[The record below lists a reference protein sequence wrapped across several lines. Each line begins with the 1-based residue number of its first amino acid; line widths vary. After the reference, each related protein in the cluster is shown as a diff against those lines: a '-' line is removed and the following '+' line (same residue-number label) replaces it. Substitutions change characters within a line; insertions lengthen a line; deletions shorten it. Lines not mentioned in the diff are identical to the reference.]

1 MKFRNAVNG
10 FNKSDVMNCI
20 ESLLRE
26 IADQK
31 KTIKDLEE
39 QVFVCKASL
48 KQAETKEDDK
58 DMCSQCDAV
67 KVAQAQLGAAM
78 LDAKRFSELLLKDA
92 NDRSAQIFN
101 HAMNE
106 AETSTKTAT
115 QLADAVKQA
124 KSDFTSVLDN
134 LHVQLSDIILSFTD
148 FRSSLE
154 TKAASFDFT
163 TEFAE
168 TDGGAK

>member
-1 MKFRNAVNG
+1 MREDMKFRNAVNG

-58 DMCSQCDAV
+58 E
-67 KVAQAQLGAAM
+67 K
-78 LDAKRFSELLLKDA
+78 
-92 NDRSAQIFN
+92 N
-101 HAMNE
+101 
-106 AETSTKTAT
+106 
-115 QLADAVKQA
+115 
-124 KSDFTSVLDN
+124 KS
-134 LHVQLSDIILSFTD
+134 
-148 FRSSLE
+148 
-154 TKAASFDFT
+154 
-163 TEFAE
+163 
-168 TDGGAK
+168 